1 MTEKIKRNPY
11 SVLLFDE
18 IEKAHPDVF
27 NLFLQILDDGR
38 LTDAEGQIVSFE
50 NALIIFTS
58 NIGSETISS
67 NKRSMGLGD
76 FDKDLSNEE
85 VRILVLD
92 ELKKSFKPEFL
103 NRLDEIIVFEKL
115 TREDMGKIFDLHMK
129 KLIVKLEKQGL
140 KMHLS
145 EDAKNYLVERGFDPL
160 YGARPLR
167 RMIENNLENKIAQEI
182 IKKGKNK
189 DSGLVNGKELNV
201 YFLSDYDRITV
212 EITD

>member
-1 MTEKIKRNPY
+1 MIKI
-11 SVLLFDE
+11 L
-18 IEKAHPDVF
+18 
-27 NLFLQILDDGR
+27 
-38 LTDAEGQIVSFE
+38 
-50 NALIIFTS
+50 
-58 NIGSETISS
+58 
-67 NKRSMGLGD
+67 
-76 FDKDLSNEE
+76 
-85 VRILVLD
+85 
-92 ELKKSFKPEFL
+92 
-103 NRLDEIIVFEKL
+103 
-115 TREDMGKIFDLHMK
+115 DMGKIFDLHMK